1 MTFVSGE
8 LFERSYELADGLID
22 VLAEVVADGTRV
34 ELRDIA
40 IYPRH
45 AGRLDVPVDRL
56 VGWLRDLGN
65 EARAAGFDEL
75 RITATRLSGARTGRR
90 VDLRIQLRGK
100 QP

>member
-1 MTFVSGE
+1 M
-8 LFERSYELADGLID
+8 ID
-22 VLAEVVADGTRV
+22 VLAEVAVEGARL
-34 ELRDIA
+34 ELRDLA

-75 RITATRLSGARTGRR
+75 RITATRLSGTRPGRR
-90 VDLRIQLRGK
+90 VDLTIQLRGE